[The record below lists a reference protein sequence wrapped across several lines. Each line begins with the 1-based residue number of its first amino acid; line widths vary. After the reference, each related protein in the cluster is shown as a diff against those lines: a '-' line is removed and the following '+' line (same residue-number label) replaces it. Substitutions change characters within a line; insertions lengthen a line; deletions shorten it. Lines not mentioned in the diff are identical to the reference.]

1 MTKRQLSEE
10 EKTITLKAI
19 EKEEEEIKLLNYN
32 IAVDELYLNQGL
44 DLNYNKKKND
54 LTKNIASNR
63 QQRDELLNLI
73 KIQKDQVV
81 LGVEIK
87 ENTNPEQKLEE
98 ENN

>member
-1 MTKRQLSEE
+1 MTKRQLTEE

-32 IAVDELYLNQGL
+32 ITVDELYLNQGL
-44 DLNYNKKKND
+44 DLNYNKKKKE
-54 LTKNIASNR
+54 LTKLIAGNK
-63 QQRDELLNLI
+63 QQRDELLTII

-81 LGVEIK
+81 LGVDIK
-87 ENTNPEQKLEE
+87 ENTNPEAKLEV

>member
-1 MTKRQLSEE
+1 MTKRQLNEE

-19 EKEEEEIKLLNYN
+19 EKEEEEIKSLNYN
-32 IAVDELYLNQGL
+32 ITVDELYLNVGL
-44 DLNYNKKKND
+44 DLNYNKKKRE
-54 LTKNIASNR
+54 LTKMIAGNK

-81 LGVEIK
+81 LGVDIN
-87 ENTNPEQKLEE
+87 ENTNPEPKLEG

>member
-44 DLNYNKKKND
+44 NLNYNKKKND

-87 ENTNPEQKLEE
+87 TNPDQKLEG